1 MGITTQLVQSILF
14 GEMCMFTF
22 MLLPISKNLKKRM
35 IRLFPTSKLY
45 RGFLHIIYVLF
56 AMILIMFVDS
66 AYKIY
71 TGEDHINPFVL
82 YQAERNMYLT
92 GFTLF
97 LGIIFRMFTRTMCLL
112 FKEEESAHLLRKQS
126 MNQKKYVEKILEE
139 NTKKSEK
146 IEELEAE
153 IGDLKK
159 KILSGDILIK
169 QLKNNQNEYFSL
181 LDKYNGLREQMQM
194 ESKKSK

>member
-1 MGITTQLVQSILF
+1 MGITTQLVQGIAF

-35 IRLFPTSKLY
+35 IKLFQTSKFY
-45 RGFLHIIYVLF
+45 RGFLHIVYVLF

-66 AYKIY
+66 VYKIY
-71 TGEDHINPFVL
+71 TGEDSINPFVL

-97 LGIIFRMFTRTMCLL
+97 LGVIFRMFVRTMCLL
-112 FKEEESAHLLRKQS
+112 FREEESAQLLRKQS
-126 MNQKKYVEKILEE
+126 MNQKKYVEEMLEDS
-139 NTKKSEK
+139 TKKDK
-146 IEELEAE
+146 RIEELEAE
-153 IGDLKK
+153 IVDLRK

-169 QLKNNQNEYFSL
+169 QLKNNQSEYFNL

-194 ESKKSK
+194 ESRKSK